1 MRLLHLQLM
10 EEGGFGC
17 EKGSQSSFSP
27 GNRRNLESLSAL
39 PSWQLVP
46 GSTAGPDANFAKFP
60 ENKLIQ
66 LIAFSQSV
74 LYLQQV
80 IKVVPFVTFLLKLSF
95 YVTADKAQNR

>member
-1 MRLLHLQLM
+1 LAVRRAVRVHSHPEITETWRALLV
-10 EEGGFGC
+10 
-17 EKGSQSSFSP
+17 
-27 GNRRNLESLSAL
+27 SLLAL
-39 PSWQLVP
+39 PSWQLVL
-46 GSTAGPDANFAKFP
+46 GSTAGPDANSAKFP

-74 LYLQQV
+74 LYLQYV